1 MTISDRI
8 RFSLMM
14 FLNYVIW
21 GAWYVTLSTYLTIN
35 LKFTGTQAGAVFGT
49 TALACIISP
58 FFVGLIADRFF
69 ASEKVL
75 AVLHLFGAAL
85 LFFVTKVTS
94 FGAVYALMFAY
105 CLCYFPTIALTNSL
119 TLQHIK
125 NTGRDFPLIR
135 VFGTLGWIA
144 IGITIGHM
152 RVETSTTPFLLAA
165 GASVVMSIF
174 SLTLPHTPPPSQ
186 GQAVTLRRVLG
197 LDALVMFKRS
207 AFAVFAVA
215 SVLACIPL
223 TFYFSFTNTYLNELH
238 VENAAGK
245 MALGQVSE
253 VAMMLLMPFILR
265 RMTVKNILLMGL
277 LAWSVRYMLLAY
289 GNPYGGLWMFYV
301 AILLHGVCYDF
312 FFMTGQL
319 YTDQEAPAHLRSAAQ
334 GVITFLTYGVGM
346 LIGSLASGRTI
357 DYFTYANGSVV
368 TRNWQSFWISSS
380 LTAFLILLLI
390 GVFFRTNSRIQ
401 NEKPTAL
408 ATSEATTIL

>member
-1 MTISDRI
+1 MTTSDRI
-8 RFSLMM
+8 RFSIMM

-21 GAWYVTLSTYLTIN
+21 GAWYVTLSTYLTIH

-69 ASEKVL
+69 ASERVL
-75 AVLHLFGAAL
+75 ALLHLFGAVL
-85 LFFVTKVTS
+85 LVFVTRVTS

-119 TLQHIK
+119 TLQHLK

-144 IGITIGHM
+144 IGVTIGRL
-152 RVETSTTPFLLAA
+152 RVETSTMPFLLAA
-165 GASVVMSIF
+165 GASVVMSLF
-174 SLTLPHTPPPSQ
+174 SLTLPHTPPPSK

-207 AFAVFAVA
+207 TFAVFAVA

-238 VENAAGK
+238 VGNAAGK

-253 VAMMLLMPFILR
+253 VAMMLLMPFVLR
-265 RMTVKNILLMGL
+265 RLSVKNILMMGL
-277 LAWSVRYMLLAY
+277 LAWSVRYILLAY
-289 GNPYGGLWMFYV
+289 GNPQSGLWMFYL
-301 AILLHGVCYDF
+301 AILLHGLCYDF

-319 YTDQEAPAHLRSAAQ
+319 YTDQEAPVHLRSAAQ

-346 LIGSLASGRTI
+346 LIGSLVSGRTI
-357 DYFTYANGSVV
+357 DYFTHEAGGVL
-368 TRNWQSFWISSS
+368 TRNWQSFWISSA
-380 LTAFLILLLI
+380 LTAFLILLLVAI
-390 GVFFRTNSRIQ
+390 FFRTNSRIE
-401 NEKPTAL
+401 NKKPSTLPMAES
-408 ATSEATTIL
+408 ANAR

>member
-1 MTISDRI
+1 MTTSDRI

-21 GAWYVTLSTYLTIN
+21 GAWYVTLSTYLTIH
-35 LKFTGTQAGAVFGT
+35 LRFTGTQAGAVFGT

-69 ASEKVL
+69 ASERVL
-75 AVLHLFGAAL
+75 ATLHLFGAVL
-85 LFFVTKVTS
+85 LILVTRVAS

-119 TLQHIK
+119 TLQHLK
-125 NTGRDFPLIR
+125 NTSRDFPLIR

-144 IGITIGHM
+144 IGVTIGRL
-152 RVETSTTPFLLAA
+152 RVEISTTPFLLAA
-165 GASVVMSIF
+165 GASVVMSVF
-174 SLTLPHTPPPSQ
+174 SLTLPHTPPPTKS
-186 GQAVTLRRVLG
+186 QAVTLRRILG

-207 AFAVFAVA
+207 AFAIFAVA

-253 VAMMLLMPFILR
+253 VAMMLLMPFVLR
-265 RMTVKNILLMGL
+265 RLSVKNTLIMGL
-277 LAWSVRYMLLAY
+277 LAWSARYILLAY
-289 GNPYGGLWMFYV
+289 GNPFSGLWMFYL
-301 AILLHGVCYDF
+301 AILLHGLCYDF

-334 GVITFLTYGVGM
+334 GLITLLTYGVGM
-346 LIGSLASGRTI
+346 LIGSLVSGRAI
-357 DYFTYANGSVV
+357 DYFTDEVGGVL
-368 TRNWQSFWISSS
+368 TRNWQSFWISSA
-380 LTAFLILLLI
+380 LTAFLILLLVAI
-390 GVFFRTNSRIQ
+390 FFRTNARI
-401 NEKPTAL
+401 EKEELSALPIPETANV
-408 ATSEATTIL
+408 S